1 MITPPAG
8 DTPLDFESFKKELN
22 FSKDDIYRELYLQNG
37 HHIRIKKEA
46 VAVRGLR
53 TIIESTLTLAT
64 SKGFHAMSLR
74 DLCAHS
80 GFSIGGIYAYIKN
93 KEDLL
98 HLIQSYGFLLTL
110 KTLDTRTRDLPPG
123 PVKLNTA
130 IRVHLFLSDLMPT
143 WFSFSF
149 MEARNLPDPEKQRT
163 VRLSGQIE
171 DLFTEIIQEGMQQ
184 GLFRPV
190 DARLLAALTKAM
202 MQDWYLRHG
211 RYRRQGIDVGVYA
224 QLVCDMLQHYLS
236 PVSGEIH

>member
-1 MITPPAG
+1 MTQTADAP
-8 DTPLDFESFKKELN
+8 PLDFESFKKELN
-22 FSKDDIYRELYLQNG
+22 FSKEDIYRELYQQNG

-46 VAVRGLR
+46 VAIRGLR

-64 SKGFHAMSLR
+64 SSGFHAMSLR

-98 HLIQSYGFLLTL
+98 HLIQSYGFLLTR

-123 PVKLNTA
+123 PVKLHTA
-130 IRVHLFLSDLMPT
+130 IRVHLFLSELMPT

-149 MEARNLPDPEKQRT
+149 MEARNLPDLEKQRT

-171 DLFTEIIQEGMQQ
+171 DLFMDILQEGMAQK
-184 GLFRPV
+184 LFRQA

-202 MQDWYLRHG
+202 MQDWYLRHS
-211 RYRRQGIDVGVYA
+211 RYRRQGIDVGTYA
-224 QLVCDMLQHYLS
+224 QQVYDILLHYLD